1 MSGLDYIG
9 SKSDPLAS
17 LLFCGASHRTKY
29 TVVNGRIAVKDGRLA
44 LEDERRVTA
53 RATRAAAAL
62 YRRAGLK

>member
-29 TVVNGRIAVKDGRLA
+29 TVVNGRVVVKNGRLTQV
-44 LEDERRVTA
+44 DEAKLTE
-53 RATRAAAAL
+53 RANKAASLL
-62 YRRAGLK
+62 YRKAGV